1 MQLVANNTGQS
12 ATDWQ
17 PSIKQRRVLNA
28 AAEAGVNRSVTAIAK
43 QAGVRRQTIYEWLNK
58 DAGFRKAWDELPQNM
73 FRTHL
78 PGVVAAQVHKAMS
91 GDTAAAKL
99 VMKAAGM
106 LGNDTVAGDT
116 TNVTSMHLQVIQRA
130 STWEEYEAITK
141 SVRDQMK
148 IIDATEKDDWPRSNG
163 KTTD

>member
-1 MQLVANNTGQS
+1 MT
-12 ATDWQ
+12 
-17 PSIKQRRVLNA
+17 
-28 AAEAGVNRSVTAIAK
+28 RS
-43 QAGVRRQTIYEWLNK
+43 
-58 DAGFRKAWDELPQNM
+58 M
-73 FRTHL
+73 

-116 TNVTSMHLQVIQRA
+116 TNVTSMHLQVTQRA

-163 KTTD
+163 KATD